1 METVIGERGILLSG
15 GQKQRVAIARAILKN
30 APIAILDEA
39 TSALDNRS
47 EKVVQAAL
55 DKLMAGRTTIVIAH
69 RLSTVMDADEI
80 LVVNDG
86 QIVEKG
92 NHQELLALNGAYAA
106 LYKSQFVKKKDEDEA
121 DEGET
126 IEAVKREQDKAE
138 QEKAEQEKA

>member
-1 METVIGERGILLSG
+1 M
-15 GQKQRVAIARAILKN
+15 
-30 APIAILDEA
+30 
-39 TSALDNRS
+39 
-47 EKVVQAAL
+47 VQAAL

-106 LYKSQFVKKKDEDEA
+106 LYKSQFVKKKNEDEA